1 MNPLQSHPGLN
12 ISGLYSPEFEK
23 ENCGFGLIAN
33 MDDKPS
39 HWVVQTAIL
48 SLANM
53 THRGGVAADC
63 CTGDGCG
70 LLIKKPHNFLT
81 KIAQTLDFALAPI
94 YAVGMVFLNKDIQKA
109 DLARAT
115 LEKHLAEKGL
125 QVAGWREVP
134 VRSEVLGAQ
143 ASGMEPKIE
152 QIFVNAANGM
162 DEAEF
167 NRILFTARR
176 KTEMDI
182 EPQDATF
189 YVASLNSQLLAYK
202 GLVMPRELPEFFL
215 DLKNE
220 DFTSSVISYHQRFS
234 TNTTPQ
240 WRLAQPFRFLA
251 HNGELNTIKGNR
263 NWALARQKKFVTPLL
278 PELPN
283 LKPLVAQTG
292 SDSNSLDNMLEVL
305 MMGDMHI
312 FQALRLL
319 VPPAWQNI
327 PHMDPDKKAFL
338 EYNSMHMEP
347 WDGPAG
353 MVLNTGK
360 YAICGVDRNGLRP
373 TRYVITKD
381 RHITFASE
389 IGVYPYAPEDVVEK
403 GRLKPGQMIAVDLE
417 TGTLLKPDEIDHQ
430 LKTAKPYREWMDKG
444 YMHLEEKLQDEQPT
458 LNWDEATSD
467 TYQKYFQVTFEER
480 DSVLRVLAEDA
491 QEPVVSMGDDAP
503 LPVFSK
509 NSRNLYDYFRQMFAQ
524 VTNPPIDPLRENIVM
539 SLNTCFGRELNMFE
553 EGPEHARRL
562 EASSPILSPAMM
574 QQLKSLRDADYRH
587 QVISLHYA
595 HEEMGLEQAIKAVCQ
610 AAEEAVNQGTTLL
623 ILSDNEIQPGLTT
636 IPALMATGAVHH
648 HLITVGLRT
657 EANIIVETGSTRDP
671 HHFAVLFGYGATAV
685 YPYLAYEAIA
695 DLRRTKELNP
705 EISMTKYIANFRKG
719 INKGL
724 YKIMSKMGISTITSY
739 RGSQLFEA
747 IGLSTPIIDLCF
759 KGTPSRIEG
768 AIFEHL
774 ELDQRRLA
782 WEAFNPRKAL
792 KQGGIFKFVH
802 GGEYHAFNPEVVN
815 TIREAVQKNDQ
826 TAYDK
831 FRDLV
836 NHRPAMTV
844 RDLFTFKDGIQG
856 IDLSEVEPV
865 ESLFKRFDSAGISLG
880 ALSPEA
886 HEALATAMN
895 RLGARSNS
903 GEGAEDPIRYGTE
916 RMSKIKQIAS
926 GRFGVTAHYLRNAE
940 VLQIKVA
947 QGAKPGEG
955 GQLPGHKVD
964 LTIAK
969 LRHSVPG
976 VTLISPPPHHDIYS
990 IEDLAQLIFDLKQV
1004 NPNALVSVKLVAE
1017 PGVGTI
1023 AAGVAKAY
1031 ADLITIS
1038 GYDGGTGAS
1047 PMTSVKYAGNPFE
1060 MGLAEAHQVLRAND
1074 LRGQVILQ
1082 ADGGLK
1088 TGLDVIKAA
1097 ILGAES
1103 FGFGTVPMIA
1113 LGCKYL
1119 RICHLNTC
1127 AVGVATQDARLRKE
1141 HFIGLP
1147 EMVMNY
1153 FHFVAEETR
1162 EWLAKL
1168 GVRTLGELVGR
1179 VDLLKMI
1186 DTPLTEKQKNIDLSA
1201 FIGDA
1206 GIPADKPHTVQ
1217 VTRNQPWDQGFIAET
1232 MVKETLSAIENKT
1245 GGTFSFNLVNT
1256 GRSIGARVAG
1266 EIAQRYGNN
1275 GMKDRPIT
1283 LKLTGIAGQSF
1294 GVFNVDGLNLYLEGD
1309 ANDYVGKGMAGGEI
1323 VIRPPQGS
1331 VFDAKTTPIVGNT
1344 CLYGATGGKLF
1355 ANGTGGERF
1364 AVRNSG
1370 ATAVVEGLG
1379 DHGCEY
1385 MTGGTVVSLGPVGV
1399 NFGAGMSGGMAF
1411 ILDTE
1416 RTLPDQ
1422 INPEMVEA
1430 IRIDTEQTEAYRL
1443 YLRELLTEFV
1453 EKTQSPWGREV
1464 LSQFSRMIGDFWLVK
1479 SRAIDIERLFEL
1491 FAKKA
1496 D

>member
-1 MNPLQSHPGLN
+1 MNSLN
-12 ISGLYSPEFEK
+12 TLKGLYSPEFEK

-33 MDDKPS
+33 MDDQPS
-39 HWVVQTAIL
+39 HWLVETAIQ

-70 LLIKKPHNFLT
+70 LLIKKPDKFLRQQ
-81 KIAQTLDFALAPI
+81 AQHLQFTLSPL
-94 YAVGMVFLNKDIQKA
+94 YATGMIFLNQDTQLAQRARTILETELSQR
-109 DLARAT
+109 DLT
-115 LEKHLAEKGL
+115 I
-125 QVAGWREVP
+125 AGWRKVP
-134 VRSEVLGAQ
+134 VNSSVLGAQ
-143 ASGMEPKIE
+143 AASMEPVIE
-152 QIFVNAANGM
+152 QLYVNAPDGM
-162 DEAEF
+162 NEATF
-167 NRILFTARR
+167 NRLLFSARR
-176 KTEMDI
+176 KAEIALEAD
-182 EPQDATF
+182 DSTF

-202 GLVMPRELPEFFL
+202 GLVMPKELAQFYL
-215 DLKNE
+215 DLQSE
-220 DFTSSVISYHQRFS
+220 DFASSSISYHQRFS
-234 TNTTPQ
+234 TNTMPQ

-263 NWALARQKKFVTPLL
+263 NWALARQKKFETPLL
-278 PELPN
+278 PDLGE
-283 LKPLVAQTG
+283 LKPLVAQQG

-305 MMGDMHI
+305 MMGDMSV
-312 FQALRLL
+312 FQALRL
-319 VPPAWQNI
+319 VIPPAWQNV
-327 PHMDPDKKAFL
+327 PHMDADLKAFL

-353 MVLNTGK
+353 LVINTGK

-389 IGVYPYAPEDVVEK
+389 IGVYDYAPDEVVEK
-403 GRLKPGQMIAVDLE
+403 GRLKPGQVVAVDLE
-417 TGTLLKPDEIDHQ
+417 TGVFLKPQDIDDA
-430 LKTAKPYREWMDKG
+430 LKSAKPYRQWMDKG
-444 YMHLEEKLQDEQPT
+444 YMRLEEQIDRE
-458 LNWDEATSD
+458 EATLGWD
-467 TYQKYFQVTFEER
+467 DKQADIYQKYFQVTFEER
-480 DSVLRVLAEDA
+480 DQIIRVLAESS
-491 QEPVVSMGDDAP
+491 QEAIGSMGDDAP
-503 LPVFSK
+503 FPVFSHK
-509 NSRNLYDYFRQMFAQ
+509 PRSVFDYFRQMFAQ
-524 VTNPPIDPLRENIVM
+524 VTNPPIDPLREAIVM

-562 EASSPILSPAMM
+562 EVHSPILSPSMM
-574 QQLKSLRDADYRH
+574 AQLRDLNDDNYRH
-587 QVISLHYA
+587 QTLSLHYNP
-595 HEEMGLEQAIKAVCQ
+595 EQIDLKTAIEQVCNQ
-610 AAEEAVNQGTTLL
+610 AAQAVKSGVTLV
-623 ILSDNEIQPGLTT
+623 ILSDFDLQPGLVT
-636 IPALMATGAVHH
+636 IPAIMATGAVHH
-648 HLITVGLRT
+648 RLIRDGLRT
-657 EANIIVETGSTRDP
+657 ESNIIIETATARDP

-685 YPYLAYEAIA
+685 YPYLAYETIQ
-695 DLRRTKELNP
+695 DMIRTRELDGAVP
-705 EISMTKYIANFRKG
+705 VSKYIKNFRKG

-724 YKIMSKMGISTITSY
+724 LKILSKMGISTIASY

-747 IGLSTPIIDLCF
+747 VGLSSAIVNLCF
-759 KGTPSRIEG
+759 PGTPSRIEG
-768 AIFEHL
+768 SCFEHL
-774 ELDQRRLA
+774 EHDQKRLA
-782 WEAFNPRKAL
+782 WEAFNPRKPL
-792 KQGGIFKFVH
+792 QQGGLLKYVH
-802 GGEYHAFNPEVVN
+802 GGEYHAYNPDVVEN
-815 TIREAVQKNDQ
+815 LRKAVQ
-826 TAYDK
+826 TGDK
-831 FRDLV
+831 SYYTKFADLV
-836 NHRPAMTV
+836 NNRPAMTI
-844 RDLFTFKDGIQG
+844 RDMLTFKDGIQP
-856 IDLSEVEPV
+856 IALDEVEPL
-865 ESLFKRFDSAGISLG
+865 SAIFKRFDSAGISLG

-886 HEALATAMN
+886 HEALAIAMN

-903 GEGAEDPIRYGTE
+903 GEGAEDPARYGTE
-916 RMSKIKQIAS
+916 KVSKIKQIAS

-990 IEDLAQLIFDLKQV
+990 IEDLAQLIYDLKQV
-1004 NPNALVSVKLVAE
+1004 NPNALISVKLVAE

-1047 PMTSVKYAGNPFE
+1047 PLSSVKYAGNPFE

-1103 FGFGTVPMIA
+1103 FGFGTAPMIA

-1127 AVGVATQDARLRKE
+1127 AVGVATQDERLRKE

-1147 EMVMNY
+1147 EMVMHY
-1153 FHFVAEETR
+1153 FQFVAEETR
-1162 EWLAKL
+1162 EWMAKL
-1168 GVRTLGELVGR
+1168 GVRSLGELVGR
-1179 VDLLKMI
+1179 VDLLKVI
-1186 DTPLTEKQKNIDLSA
+1186 DTPLTAKQRNLDLSS
-1201 FIGDA
+1201 FISDG
-1206 GIPADKPHTVQ
+1206 GVPADKPQTVQ
-1217 VTRNQPWDQGFIAET
+1217 VERNNPWDKGDIAED
-1232 MVKETLSAIENKT
+1232 MVKQVLPAIEAKT
-1245 GGTFSFNLVNT
+1245 GGIFNFKLVNT
-1256 GRSIGARVAG
+1256 GRSIGARLAG
-1266 EIAQRYGNN
+1266 EIAQRYGND
-1275 GMKDRPIT
+1275 GMKNAPIT

-1294 GVFNVDGLNLYLEGD
+1294 GVFNVDGLNLHLEGD

-1323 VIRPPQGS
+1323 VICPPKGS

-1370 ATAVVEGLG
+1370 ATAVLEGLG

-1385 MTGGTVVSLGPVGV
+1385 MTGGTVVSLGEVGV

-1411 ILDTE
+1411 VLDMQ
-1416 RTLPDQ
+1416 RSLPDRL
-1422 INPEMVEA
+1422 NTEMVEA
-1430 IRIDTEQTEAYRL
+1430 IRIDTETTEEYRV
-1443 YLRELLTEFV
+1443 YLKGLIKEYV
-1453 EKTQSPWGREV
+1453 SKTNSPWGQEI
-1464 LSQFSRMIGDFWLVK
+1464 LTNFSQYIGHFWLVK
-1479 SRAIDIERLFEL
+1479 SRAIDIETLFRLFGSE
-1491 FAKKA
+1491 AA
-1496 D
+1496 